1 MRIEELHR
9 RIPPVLQTLQ
19 ARTLYGRTPVTGLR
33 KKSCGYH
40 SWNTL
45 KEPPDAPGWEPFAP
59 GDAIGGEESHFCF
72 QGSLTAPAGSEG
84 RHLVC
89 LVSTGADDIWNN
101 NNPQFLAYLN
111 GELLCGLD
119 VNHTEFDLSPA
130 AKAGQQWQL
139 GLYAYTNTPAQ
150 DVFLQ
155 VETAIRDD
163 AVTGLYYDLRVPFEV
178 LVQLPPDSSEA
189 LCIGRHLE
197 GALALLDLRT
207 PGSDSFYKSVAAARA
222 YLQRE
227 FYEGCCRPAPVTEA
241 CVGHTHIDV
250 AWLWTLAQTRE
261 KAIRSFAT
269 VDYLMDR
276 YPEYRFLASQPQLY
290 DFVRRD
296 FPALY
301 GKIKNRV
308 AQGRWEPEGGMWLES
323 DCNMTSG
330 ESLVRQFLHGEAF
343 FRREFG
349 RECHILWLP
358 DAFGFSGALPQIMK
372 QCGMRWFMTTKLA
385 WNDTNCVPHDLM
397 RWRGIDGTEVLAY
410 FISTKDHVARPDK
423 DPRPSFNTTY
433 NGLLNPRQVM
443 GCWQRF
449 QDKELSN
456 DVLQCFG
463 YGDGGG
469 GVTAEMLEMNRRLE
483 KGIPGAPETR
493 ISFAGEFFDQLEQ
506 SLEGREL
513 PVWSGEYYFEYH
525 RGVFTSQGRIKRAN
539 RQAEFAN
546 LTAETL
552 SAMALLCAGTPYPA
566 PQLQR
571 SWELTLL
578 NQFHDI
584 LPGSA
589 LGEVYRDAAAQYEE
603 IFAADKAI
611 VDNAASAIAARLH
624 TDAPGVVVFNQ
635 LGFVRDTVVSLP
647 WPEPAAVCGLPS
659 HWENGTLTFTAA
671 DLPAKGWK
679 WFPVGAPAAET
690 PTAMVEGR
698 CIETPLYRIQLT
710 ERGTIASLFDKEAG
724 RELLQPGR
732 EGNEFQLFDDHP
744 EEYDAWNID
753 KGYMARRYPLEEP
766 AELSVAEN
774 SPVRCR
780 LLVRRSISQSM
791 LEQEIVLY
799 PHDRR
804 IDFVTRIDWHDRH
817 VLLKTAFPLDI
828 HCERAQYDIAFGS
841 IGRDTHANTSWD
853 EARFEVC
860 AHKWADLSEPGY
872 GAALLND
879 GRYGYDAQDGVLRLS
894 LLRGST
900 YPDPEADQGM
910 HRLTYSL
917 LPHMGDW
924 RTGGVIPAAYD
935 LNAPAPAL
943 PLDAQPAG
951 TLPARCGLFAVSA
964 PNVVLETVKQAED
977 GSGLILRLFE
987 SWGMRTRA
995 ALTLPEGWCAQP
1007 VTPMEQPLS
1016 DDASPDEFR
1025 PFALRSYRILPILG
1039 ENHQTSPSMFSQP

>member
-1 MRIEELHR
+1 MRIEELLHR
-9 RIPPVLQTLQ
+9 VPPVLQALQ
-19 ARTLYGRTPVTGLR
+19 ARTVHSRAPVTGLR
-33 KKSCGYH
+33 KKPCPYH
-40 SWNTL
+40 GWDIL
-45 KEPPDAPGWEPFAP
+45 REDPDIAPGWSDFAP
-59 GDAIGGEESHFCF
+59 GDTIGGEESHFCF
-72 QGSLTAPAGSEG
+72 QGELTAPAGSEG
-84 RHLVC
+84 QHLVC

-130 AKAGQQWQL
+130 ATAGLHWRL
-139 GLYAYTNTPAQ
+139 GLYAYCNTPAQ

-155 VETAIRDD
+155 VETALRDD
-163 AVTGLYYDLRVPFEV
+163 AVTALYYDLKAPFEV
-178 LVQLPPDSSEA
+178 LVQLPPDSSDA

-197 GALALLDLRT
+197 GALALLDLRE
-207 PGSDSFYKSVAAARA
+207 PGSASFHKSVAAARQ

-269 VDYLMDR
+269 VNYLMDR
-276 YPEYRFLASQPQLY
+276 YPEYRFLSSQPQLY
-290 DFVRRD
+290 DFVRQD
-296 FPALY
+296 CPALY
-301 GKIKNRV
+301 GKIRDRV

-372 QCGMRWFMTTKLA
+372 QCGIHWFMTTKLA

-410 FISTKDHVARPDK
+410 FISTKDHVARPDR

-449 QDKELSN
+449 QDKDLTS

-469 GVTAEMLEMNRRLE
+469 GATAEMLEMNRRLE
-483 KGIPGAPETR
+483 KGIPGAPQTR
-493 ISFAGEFFDQLEQ
+493 ISFAGDFFDRLEQ
-506 SLEGREL
+506 SLQGREL

-525 RGVFTSQGRIKRAN
+525 RGVFTSQGRIKRNN

-552 SAMALLCAGTPYPA
+552 ASLACLTTGADYPA
-566 PQLQR
+566 DRLHHC
-571 SWELTLL
+571 WELTLL

-589 LGEVYRDAAAQYEE
+589 LGEVYRDAEAQYKE
-603 IFAADKAI
+603 IFAADQAI
-611 VDNAASAIAARLH
+611 VDSAAGAIAARLH
-624 TDAPGVVVFNQ
+624 TGAPGVVVFNP
-635 LGFVRDTVVSLP
+635 LGFVRDPVISLP
-647 WPEPAAVCGLPS
+647 WPEPAAACDNGVPLPS
-659 HWENGTLTFTAA
+659 HWQDGTLTFTAA
-671 DLPAKGWK
+671 ALPAKGWK
-679 WFPVGAPAAET
+679 WFAVGAPTEAAA
-690 PTAMVEGR
+690 TALVEGD
-698 CIETPLYRIQLT
+698 IIDTPLYRIRLT
-710 ERGTIASLFDKEAG
+710 PRGGFASLFDKQAG
-724 RELLQPGR
+724 RELIQPGR
-732 EGNEFQLFDDHP
+732 EGNELQLFDDHP

-753 KGYMARRYPLEEP
+753 KSYRERRYPLEEP
-766 AELSVAEN
+766 ARISLLEN

-780 LLVRRSISQSM
+780 LLIRRSISRST
-791 LEQEIVLY
+791 LDQELVLY
-799 PHDRR
+799 PHSRR
-804 IDFVTRIDWHDRH
+804 IDFATRIDWHDRH
-817 VLLKTAFPLDI
+817 VLLKVAFPLDI
-828 HCERAQYDIAFGS
+828 HCERAQYDIQFGS
-841 IGRDTHANTSWD
+841 IGRDTHHNTSWD
-853 EARFEVC
+853 AARFEVC
-860 AHKWADLSEPGY
+860 GHKWADLSEPGY

-879 GRYGYDAQDGVLRLS
+879 GRYGYDVQDGVLRLS

-900 YPDPEADQGM
+900 YPDPEADQGL
-910 HRLTYSL
+910 HRFTYSL
-917 LPHMGDW
+917 LPHEGDW

-943 PLDAQPAG
+943 ALAAQPEG
-951 TLPARCGLFAVSA
+951 TLPAEASLFGVSA

-977 GSGLILRLFE
+977 GNGFILRLFE

-995 ALTLPEGWCAQP
+995 ALRLPDGWTARP
-1007 VTPMEQPLS
+1007 VTPMEEPLAE
-1016 DDASPDEFR
+1016 DVPAEEFR
-1025 PFALRSYRILPILG
+1025 PFALRSFRVVPAF
-1039 ENHQTSPSMFSQP
+1039 EQN